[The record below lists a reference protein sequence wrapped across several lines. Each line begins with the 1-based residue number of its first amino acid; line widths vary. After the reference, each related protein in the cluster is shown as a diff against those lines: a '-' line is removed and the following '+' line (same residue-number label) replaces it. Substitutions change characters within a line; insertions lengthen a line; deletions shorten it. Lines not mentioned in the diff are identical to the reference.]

1 MHCWPYH
8 FVSYHERAMN
18 TLWVLTL
25 MEKKLGYLMEAV
37 DKTVKWTRGKGM
49 NEMEN
54 EMKRIRGRTE
64 KI

>member
-37 DKTVKWTRGKGM
+37 DKTES
-49 NEMEN
+49 N
-54 EMKRIRGRTE
+54 GREE
-64 KI
+64 KE